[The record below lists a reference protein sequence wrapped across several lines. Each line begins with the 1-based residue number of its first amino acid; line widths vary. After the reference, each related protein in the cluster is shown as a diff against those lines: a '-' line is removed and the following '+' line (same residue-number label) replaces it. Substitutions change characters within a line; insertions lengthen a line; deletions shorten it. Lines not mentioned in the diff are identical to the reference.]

1 VRITRKLNKKFLIY
15 FYTIYTISTS
25 TIYVVYE
32 FIIPLLQDKHAAM
45 SGVVHTGDESSW
57 V

>member
-1 VRITRKLNKKFLIY
+1 MRITRKLNKKFLIY